1 VRRLPLWLALSAAL
15 VAAGPAAAAPS
26 AGETIVSALAGPP
39 KSSFLARI
47 RAGEMGGVILVG
59 RWKPAELLATTERL
73 HSAGCA
79 AGRPLLVMVDQE
91 GGWARRLTWANPVHT
106 AGELGRLGIDRVRA
120 EARAA
125 ARSLRAAGIDI
136 DLAPVADTLGPG
148 GFLGDRSFGTH
159 PEQVGGLAAAF
170 VQALQ
175 RGRVAATAKHFPGLG
190 AARVSTDDHRVSLGA
205 TYLDPF
211 GRAIGAGAKL
221 VMVSNAIYPALD
233 AAGTPAVFSRPIV
246 TGLLR
251 GTFGFN
257 GLVVSDALDAP
268 TPARTPHAT
277 ARALAAGV
285 DLLLYT
291 SSGAAHAAYEQ
302 LRSDTLA
309 SALVRA
315 RLADAVGRIHTLEA
329 WLGRTCG

>member
-1 VRRLPLWLALSAAL
+1 
-15 VAAGPAAAAPS
+15 
-26 AGETIVSALAGPP
+26 
-39 KSSFLARI
+39 
-47 RAGEMGGVILVG
+47 
-59 RWKPAELLATTERL
+59 
-73 HSAGCA
+73 
-79 AGRPLLVMVDQE
+79 
-91 GGWARRLTWANPVHT
+91 VHT
-106 AGELGRLGIDRVRA
+106 AGELGHLGIDRVRA
-120 EARAA
+120 EAAAA

-148 GFLGDRSFGTH
+148 GFLGDRSFGTR
-159 PEQVGGLAAAF
+159 PEQVGRLAAAF

-175 RGRVAATAKHFPGLG
+175 HGRVAATAKHFPGLG
-190 AARVSTDDHRVSLGA
+190 AARVSTDDHRVSLDA

-233 AAGTPAVFSRPIV
+233 AAGTPAVFSRSIV

-268 TPARTPHAT
+268 TPARTPHAA

-291 SSGAAHAAYEQ
+291 SGGAAHAAYGQ
-302 LRSDTLA
+302 LRSDSQA
-309 SALVRA
+309 SPLVRV
-315 RLADAVGRIHTLEA
+315 RLAQAVARIHALQA
-329 WLGRTCG
+329 

>member
-26 AGETIVSALAGPP
+26 AGEAIVSALAGPP

-47 RAGEMGGVILVG
+47 RTGEMGGVILVG
-59 RWKPAELLATTERL
+59 RWKPAELFATTQQL
-73 HSAGCA
+73 HRAGCA

-106 AGELGRLGIDRVRA
+106 AGELGRLGVDRVRV
-120 EARAA
+120 EAGAA

-136 DLAPVADTLGPG
+136 DLAPVADTLAPG
-148 GFLGDRSFGTH
+148 GFLGDRSFGTR
-159 PEQVGGLAAAF
+159 PELVGRLAAAF
-170 VQALQ
+170 VRALQ
-175 RGRVAATAKHFPGLG
+175 RGGVAATAKHFPGLG
-190 AARVSTDDHRVSLGA
+190 AARVSTDDHRVSLGS

-211 GRAIGAGAKL
+211 GSAIGAGAKL

-233 AAGTPAVFSRPIV
+233 AAGTPAVFSLPIV

-251 GTFGFN
+251 GTFGFD

-268 TPARTPHAT
+268 TPARTPHAP

-291 SSGAAHAAYEQ
+291 SGSSAHAAYRQ
-302 LRSDTLA
+302 LRSDALV
-309 SALVRA
+309 SPLVRA
-315 RLADAVGRIHTLEA
+315 RLAQAVARIHTLES
-329 WLGRTCG
+329 WLGRTCS